1 MLNTILSVIFV
12 IVCAALTGIVLMQ
25 EGKQRGLG
33 SIGGIAESYWGKI
46 KGRSVEGALEKE
58 KAPAEAGA
66 FFTRQGNM
74 GGKP

>member
-1 MLNTILSVIFV
+1 MQNTILSIIFV

-46 KGRSVEGALEKE
+46 KGRSVEGALEKGTTIC
-58 KAPAEAGA
+58 AVLFMVIALVLNIIG
-66 FFTRQGNM
+66 
-74 GGKP
+74 

>member
-1 MLNTILSVIFV
+1 MLNTILSIIFV

-46 KGRSVEGALEKE
+46 KGRSVEGTLENMT
-58 KAPAEAGA
+58 KAAAVLFMVLA
-66 FFTRQGNM
+66 FVLNIV
-74 GGKP
+74 K

>member
-46 KGRSVEGALEKE
+46 KGRSVEVALEKGTTIC
-58 KAPAEAGA
+58 AVLFMVIALVLNIIG
-66 FFTRQGNM
+66 
-74 GGKP
+74 

>member
-46 KGRSVEGALEKE
+46 KGRSVERALEKGTTIC
-58 KAPAEAGA
+58 AVLFMVIALVLNIIG
-66 FFTRQGNM
+66 
-74 GGKP
+74 